1 MELTHLIQ
9 KYHSPAAAPKSF
21 FISFEGIEGS
31 GKSTQI
37 ARTEAYLLSQGF
49 KVHRFREP
57 GGTIFGEK
65 LREAILHSKAPL
77 DPMSECHLFLS
88 SRAQLLTEKVLP
100 LLNEEKTVVLLD
112 RYIDST
118 LVYQGVARGLGLD
131 KVLTLHQFSPLN
143 ILPHLTV
150 YLQIDLKTSL
160 ERQLA
165 RGQEKDYFEKE
176 TENFYRDLING
187 HDELLHLFPQR
198 ITAIN
203 AKLDIDS
210 VEAQIKATLLSRL
223 GIGP

>member
-9 KYHSPAAAPKSF
+9 KYQSPDTELNQSY

-37 ARTEAYLLSQGF
+37 TKAEEFLKSQGF
-49 KVHRFREP
+49 DVYRFREP

-65 LREAILHSKAPL
+65 LREAILHSETPL

-88 SRAQLLTEKVLP
+88 SRAQLLKEKVLP
-100 LLNEEKTVVLLD
+100 LLEKKKTVVLLD

-118 LVYQGVARGLGLD
+118 LVYQGIARKLGFE

-143 ILPHLTV
+143 LLPHVTI

-160 ERQLA
+160 DRQAA
-165 RGQEKDYFEKE
+165 RGQEKDYFESE
-176 TENFYRDLING
+176 NDNFYRSLIDG
-187 HDELLHLFPQR
+187 HDEVLKLFPQR
-198 ITAIN
+198 VVAID
-203 AKLDIDS
+203 AKKDIDS
-210 VEAQIKATLLSRL
+210 VEKQIREVLKSRL
-223 GIGP
+223 GIK